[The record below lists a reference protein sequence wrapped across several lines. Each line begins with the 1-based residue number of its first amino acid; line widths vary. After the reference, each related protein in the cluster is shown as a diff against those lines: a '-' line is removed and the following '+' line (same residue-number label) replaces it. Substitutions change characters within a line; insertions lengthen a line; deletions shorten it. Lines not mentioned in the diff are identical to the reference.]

1 MMQADRQ
8 LEFYR
13 TRFGKMPSKLQLDI
27 FKTDLARL
35 NLDVMS
41 AALKQAEAVVQATKR
56 PPRDVRLAV
65 LAQYDRV
72 LASIGQ
78 LFPVFFIFE
87 SAWRSY
93 AAARL
98 SLIYGRDDWWH
109 GVRDAVAQKKDP
121 RTVTRLGT
129 LPARTEVLVIVS
141 RILAPIQA
149 PGGLSSTYDLMA
161 EATLGQVERLIGRH
175 WTDMSSPFSSPA
187 GSVAMTSGRF
197 EALFAKVRRARND
210 AYHHRTVSD
219 RAGTVSAAEQLLDLL
234 DLHLGDRV
242 AAVSATQ
249 LPSLA
254 FRTVKE
260 PRHG

>member
-8 LEFYR
+8 LEFFR
-13 TRFGKMPSKLQLDI
+13 TRFGRMPTRLQLDI
-27 FKTDLARL
+27 FRADLARL

-65 LAQYDRV
+65 LAQYDRI

-98 SLIYGRDDWWH
+98 PLIYGQDDWWH

-121 RTVTRLGT
+121 LTLTNLGG
-129 LPARTEVLVIVS
+129 LPAKREVLVIVS
-141 RILAPIQA
+141 RILASVQS
-149 PGGLSSTYDLMA
+149 PGSLSSTYDLMA
-161 EATLGQVERLIGRH
+161 EATLGQIEKLIGRH
-175 WTDMSSPFSSPA
+175 WSDMSSPFSGSA
-187 GSVAMTSGRF
+187 GTIVLTWGRF

-219 RAGTVSAAEQLLDLL
+219 RAGVVSAAEQLVDLL

-242 AAVSATQ
+242 ISLDALQ
-249 LPSLA
+249 LPPLA
-254 FRTVKE
+254 FNVLRE
-260 PRHG
+260 ARHS